1 MAEFYRFFDSTIED
15 PRKYDA
21 DEFAEYFRQI
31 LTDGIFNG
39 GTNLQITCEGNNM
52 NVFVNEGYGWIKGY
66 LYKIDNL
73 GVELQLDT
81 ADVTYDRIDRVVLRW
96 DKENRFIK
104 AFVLKGTPSSTPL
117 APDLIR
123 NDRIYEISL
132 AQIRV
137 IAGKSYIDSSQITDE
152 RLNSDVCGLVNSL
165 VKVDTTTMQQEF
177 DDFMSSLESEIFVT
191 QDEFN
196 SQANNVNSQIEDL
209 NGDLGNISSLNTTD
223 KSNAVNAINEVKSQG
238 NNIGTQITDLN
249 NNVGDISSLNTTDK
263 SNTVNAINELKS
275 QKDNLGSEVSGLVS
289 DIGSLS
295 ALATT
300 DKTSLVNSIN
310 ELFQNVDSGKTDL
323 YSAIID
329 HLDVTPASKD
339 FLDLYNTISSIINK
353 GSGTYTTDNISVDGN
368 YLNFSVPEKGVY
380 NDSATIRAGD
390 NDFIESNIRSGISIF
405 GKTGTFT
412 SDATA
417 SGSQILDGYT
427 AYVNGQKIT
436 GSMLHRSS
444 GNFSSD
450 SVAHTGNSLLVSIP
464 DSGYYGDNVNISLTD
479 NDWVESNIRTG
490 VNIFGKTGAL
500 EEAINYPLENESVP
514 TDFHRP
520 NYALKRDLTGYYY
533 AGRGG
538 SSDGDYVI
546 FREYDMA
553 GNLIGSSQQIRSF
566 PDEDRISIDMS
577 VFSPTSDSSGCI
589 FYAREDNSQS
599 YYRIEKIDFSGNLLD
614 IGGWIGNT
622 SWFQGSSK
630 NFLSVKYY
638 NNYDYFEVI
647 DKNGNLLFHS
657 NFSDNSYAY
666 FRWINEKYLIVQA
679 YSISRIYVY
688 NADTNS
694 TTEHAES
701 QAISLI
707 YGLKGEY

>member
-66 LYKIDNL
+66 LYKVDDL

-96 DKENRFIK
+96 DKENRYIK
-104 AFVLKGTPSSTPL
+104 AFVLKGTPAASPL
-117 APDLIR
+117 EPELIR

-177 DDFMSSLESEIFVT
+177 DNFMSSLESEIFVT

-196 SQANNVNSQIEDL
+196 SQANNVNSQIGNL
-209 NGDLGNISSLNTTD
+209 NDDLGNIGSLNTTD
-223 KSNAVNAINEVKSQG
+223 KSNAVNAINEVKLQG

-436 GSMLHRSS
+436 GIMPNKGS
-444 GNFSSD
+444 GDYVTDGYAD
-450 SVAHTGNSLLVSIP
+450 SGTTLYVRIP
-464 DSGYYGDNVNISLTD
+464 TNGYYGDSARIYVSDTNFVPENIK
-479 NDWVESNIRTG
+479 NDVS
-490 VNIFGKTGAL
+490 IFGKVGTASSDATQCVST
-500 EEAINYPLENESVP
+500 EF
-514 TDFHRP
+514 DFFS
-520 NYALKRDLTGYYY
+520 
-533 AGRGG
+533 G
-538 SSDGDYVI
+538 SSSTNAKYRRRKDGLVWKSTDGSVNAYQPNGTLVRSLAVPSYRTNRVLLTEEWVSVADTAERSKVYDY
-546 FREYDMA
+546 D
-553 GNLIGSSQQIRSF
+553 
-566 PDEDRISIDMS
+566 
-577 VFSPTSDSSGCI
+577 
-589 FYAREDNSQS
+589 
-599 YYRIEKIDFSGNLLD
+599 GNLLYTTVQLYSNSAWTGHYHYGID
-614 IGGWIGNT
+614 VGYDT
-622 SWFQGSSK
+622 
-630 NFLSVKYY
+630 YY
-638 NNYDYFEVI
+638 SNYNI
-647 DKNGNLLFHS
+647 WTKNGQGTALYTIKP
-657 NFSDNSYAY
+657 SDPTDLEGHWTA
-666 FRWINEKYLIVQA
+666 FAMGDLLIVTRVDGIVLIRGNGNCLDYNRTASGIEGTNILPLLQFLCGG
-679 YSISRIYVY
+679 IS
-688 NADTNS
+688 
-694 TTEHAES
+694 TE
-701 QAISLI
+701 
-707 YGLKGEY
+707 GEFINI